1 MSDAPAPPRPRY
13 GRALFRLGLSAA
25 VLAVVVKL
33 VGPRTVYDAIRSVP
47 FTGWLAGLVG
57 FCGFH
62 FVGAVKWRL
71 FMGLAGADVKLGV
84 TVRAYAAG
92 LFANL
97 CLPSLVGGD
106 VLRAGIVLGTTT
118 RKEAVVFGSLVDR
131 FADVAAL
138 GTLVLIGALAAP
150 SAVNDLE
157 GIAGP
162 ITWIATALP
171 VIAVASAVVG
181 LLVLRRLRLRSLPKK
196 VAKILIG
203 FLRALRAMRAR
214 PTLGLRGYALCLVV
228 QAGFVAVNALL
239 GDAMG
244 LDLDFRLWL
253 LLWPLA
259 KIAAMLP
266 LSLGGIG
273 VREAAFATL
282 VAPFAA
288 EELAVAQ
295 SLVWESILV
304 TGGLL
309 AGAWWALGRKTS

>member
-1 MSDAPAPPRPRY
+1 MSDTTAAARPRY
-13 GRALFRLGLSAA
+13 GRALIRLGLSAL
-25 VLAVVVKL
+25 VLTVVIWL

-47 FTGWLAGLVG
+47 FTGWLAGLAG

-62 FVGAVKWRL
+62 FVGAIKWRL
-71 FMGLAGADVKLGV
+71 FMGLAGANVKLGV
-84 TVRAYAAG
+84 VVRAYAAG

-106 VLRAGIVLGTTT
+106 VLRAGIVLGSTS

-138 GTLVLIGALAAP
+138 GTLVLVGALAAP

-171 VIAVASAVVG
+171 VVAIIGAVCG
-181 LLVLRRLRLRSLPKK
+181 LVILRRLRLRSLPKK
-196 VAKILIG
+196 VGKILIG

-214 PTLGLRGYALCLVV
+214 PALGLRGYALCLAV
-228 QAGFVAVNALL
+228 QTGFVAVNALL

-244 LDLDFRLWL
+244 LALDFRLWL

-309 AGAWWALGRKTS
+309 AGAWWALGRKSS